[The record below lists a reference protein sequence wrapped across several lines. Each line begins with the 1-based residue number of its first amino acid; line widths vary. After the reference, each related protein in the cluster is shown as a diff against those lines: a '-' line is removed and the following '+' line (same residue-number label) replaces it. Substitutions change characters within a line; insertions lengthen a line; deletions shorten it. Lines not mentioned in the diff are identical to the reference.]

1 MARLLSRSPDPTL
14 PTPDA
19 PDVPMIG
26 GSNEL
31 RSFRSRSFP
40 NIAIA
45 YSERVSSQN
54 AAHALRPTGRVG
66 F

>member
-1 MARLLSRSPDPTL
+1 MARLLSRSPDPKL

-19 PDVPMIG
+19 PDVPMMG
-26 GSNEL
+26 GSNDP
-31 RSFRSRSFP
+31 RSLRSRSFP

-54 AAHALRPTGRVG
+54 ATHALRQTGRVG

>member
-14 PTPDA
+14 PTPDE
-19 PDVPMIG
+19 PDEPMVG
-26 GSNEL
+26 GSNEP

-54 AAHALRPTGRVG
+54 TARALQPPDRVG